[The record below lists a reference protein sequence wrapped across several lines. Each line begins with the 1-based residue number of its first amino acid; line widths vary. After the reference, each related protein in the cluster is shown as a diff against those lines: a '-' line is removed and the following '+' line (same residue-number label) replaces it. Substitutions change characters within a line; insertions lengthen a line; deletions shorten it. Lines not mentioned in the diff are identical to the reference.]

1 MSLKKLQHIKYPFVG
16 IIAVIISTS
25 ICFGDETKEIVA
37 DSLAATKAQP
47 TDLIAEKDSIINSLH
62 AKIDSLSNRL
72 NKAESKLSNI
82 DNFISRIETSI
93 NNKAEEVEKQSL
105 SETDTKAIAEVATEY
120 EQSHSVVNLIDPE
133 LSDKLLYKALA
144 LRNLA
149 TTATIVQE
157 SIDMMTKPADKVA
170 EQLQAEKLRAIDTK
184 NFKAAHA
191 QEINDIATAL
201 EFHINSHKNITA
213 IIDYL
218 KTTIAVLPDSQESE
232 SALKEINNLRTIA
245 KGVDP
250 QAEGYNKYYTLIN
263 EVFGQLTSALG
274 DFKKNERMLSDET
287 SFKKWLDSLLTKLQ
301 TP

>member
-1 MSLKKLQHIKYPFVG
+1 MNLHHIKYPFVV

-25 ICFGDETKEIVA
+25 ICFGDETKEIFA
-37 DSLAATKAQP
+37 DSLASTKTQP
-47 TDLIAEKDSIINSLH
+47 TDLIAEKESIINSLY
-62 AKIDSLSNRL
+62 AEIDSLSNRL

-82 DNFISRIETSI
+82 DNFISKVETLI

-105 SETDTKAIAEVATEY
+105 SEIDTKAIVEVVTEY

-133 LSDKLLYKALA
+133 LADKLLYKASA
-144 LRNLA
+144 LKNLA
-149 TTATIVQE
+149 TAATITQG

-170 EQLQAEKLRAIDTK
+170 EQHQAEKLRAIDTK
-184 NFKAAHA
+184 NFQAAHL

-274 DFKKNERMLSDET
+274 DFKKNERMLSDEI
-287 SFKKWLDSLLTKLQ
+287 SFNKWLESLLNKLQ

>member
-1 MSLKKLQHIKYPFVG
+1 MNLHHIKYPFVV

-37 DSLAATKAQP
+37 DSLASTKTQP
-47 TDLIAEKDSIINSLH
+47 TDLIAEKDSIINSLY
-62 AKIDSLSNRL
+62 AEIDSLSNRL

-82 DNFISRIETSI
+82 NNFISKVETLI

-105 SETDTKAIAEVATEY
+105 SETDTKAIVEVATEY

-133 LSDKLLYKALA
+133 LADKLLYKASA
-144 LRNLA
+144 LKNLA
-149 TTATIVQE
+149 TAATIVQE

-170 EQLQAEKLRAIDTK
+170 EQHQAEKLRAIDTK
-184 NFKAAHA
+184 NFQTAHA

-232 SALKEINNLRTIA
+232 SALTEINNLRTIA

-263 EVFGQLTSALG
+263 DVFGQLTSALG

-287 SFKKWLDSLLTKLQ
+287 SFNKWLDSLLTKLQ

>member
-1 MSLKKLQHIKYPFVG
+1 MLVG
-16 IIAVIISTS
+16 ILPSS
-25 ICFGDETKEIVA
+25 ICYGDETKEIA
-37 DSLAATKAQP
+37 TDSLAATKAQP

-82 DNFISRIETSI
+82 DNFISKIETSI

-105 SETDTKAIAEVATEY
+105 SEIDTKAIAEVATEY
-120 EQSHSVVNLIDPE
+120 EQSHSVVKLIDPE
-133 LSDKLLYKALA
+133 LANKLLHKTLMLKELA
-144 LRNLA
+144 NG
-149 TTATIVQE
+149 TTIIQE
-157 SIDMMTKPADKVA
+157 SIEMMTKPADKAA
-170 EQLQAEKLRAIDTK
+170 EQLQAEKLRTVDTK
-184 NFKAAHA
+184 NFQATHV

-218 KTTIAVLPDSQESE
+218 KTTIAVLPDSQEAE
-232 SALKEINNLRTIA
+232 SALTEINSLRTIA
-245 KGVDP
+245 KGVDR
-250 QAEGYNKYYTLIN
+250 QAEGYNKYYTRIN
-263 EVFGQLTSALG
+263 DVYGQLTSTLG

-287 SFKKWLDSLLTKLQ
+287 SFTKWLDSLLTKLQ